1 MALTAKEIQVA
12 APGEKPRKLSDN
24 TGTGLYVDIRPSG
37 KKVWRQKV
45 RIAGRETALTIGRFP
60 AVPVQAARI
69 AAATNLAELKDGKDP
84 RRPTIAP
91 DTFKDVALL
100 YLEAK
105 GAGWVPGHYKK
116 IRERLDRHIY
126 PVIGRAKIATLKPLD
141 VLAIVRKVAGAGTVN
156 TAHRCAGLI
165 GEVCRYA
172 VAHGLMES
180 DPTRDLRGA
189 LPAVGQPNHRPA
201 LTEPDAVGRFWKAL
215 LTTNKLAPDSRDL
228 LLAIG
233 YTFQRAGEV
242 RAMRWDQIDVDAAL
256 WRFTVSKVR
265 LEHAVP
271 LSTQM
276 LALLERR
283 RGGPAGDPEFVFP
296 GRFKGALSA
305 TVPTLAIRQ
314 LGFDTGTVTAHG
326 FRASARTLLSE
337 RLNVD
342 PRYIELQLSHS
353 VPEVHGRAYNRALYI
368 KQRAE
373 MMQRWADYLN
383 ALAAEATS

>member
-1 MALTAKEIQVA
+1 MALTAKEIA
-12 APGEKPRKLSDN
+12 ATVSGDKPRKISDN
-24 TGTGLYVDIRPSG
+24 TGTGLYLDVRPSG
-37 KKVWRQKV
+37 EKVWRQKA
-45 RIAGRETALTIGRFP
+45 RIAGRETALTIGRWP

-69 AAATNLAELKDGKDP
+69 AAAANLAELKAGKDP
-84 RRPTIAP
+84 RRPRIAAQ
-91 DTFKDVALL
+91 TFRDVSVL

-105 GAGWVPGHYKK
+105 SPGWVPGHAKK
-116 IRERLDRHIY
+116 IRERLERHIY
-126 PVIGRAKIATLKPLD
+126 PMIGVTKIATLKPMD
-141 VLAIVRKVAGAGTVN
+141 VLAIVRKVAAAGTVN

-180 DPTRDLRGA
+180 DPTRDLRGV
-189 LPAVGQPNHRPA
+189 LPAVGQPKHRPA
-201 LTEPDAVGRFWKAL
+201 LTEPDQLGAFWKTL
-215 LTTNKLAPDSRDL
+215 LTTDKLATDSRDL

-242 RAMRWDQIDVDAAL
+242 RAMAWDQIDAASSL

-283 RGGPAGDPEFVFP
+283 RASPAGDGPYVFP
-296 GRFKGALSA
+296 GRLRGTLSA

-314 LGFDTGTVTAHG
+314 LGFDTGAVTAHG

-337 RLNVD
+337 RLEVD

-373 MMQRWADYLN
+373 MMQQWADYLDK
-383 ALAAEATS
+383 LTAEVSA